1 MSRSATAARPALL
14 TATGRFLAAGML
26 VLALSAAAGAQEK
39 KAPPAGAGQEP
50 FGEEVT
56 LPERKALFR
65 HNRTNWED
73 AWANLVATFK
83 TARAEAERLKLVV
96 NGPPLVIYRATSDEG
111 FEFDAA
117 LPIEAEPA
125 SAPGDDFRVGPTR
138 TGKAIKFVYRG
149 PFDAMD
155 STYENISNFID
166 SKRIDAEDLSIEEYV
181 TDPITT
187 KPDEIVINI
196 YMPLKPT
203 K

>member
-1 MSRSATAARPALL
+1 MAIRFAFIPVMARLLAASLLAVTLTAAA
-14 TATGRFLAAGML
+14 F
-26 VLALSAAAGAQEK
+26 AQETK
-39 KAPPAGAGQEP
+39 TPAPKASQDP
-50 FGEEVT
+50 FGEEVM
-56 LPERKALFR
+56 LPDHKALFR
-65 HNRTNWED
+65 HSKTSWEE

-83 TARAEAERLKLVV
+83 AVRAEADRLKLKAVA
-96 NGPPLVIYRATSDEG
+96 PALVIYRSTSDEG

-117 LPIEAEPA
+117 LPIETDPA
-125 SAPGDDFRVGPTR
+125 SPPGEDFKIGQTR

-181 TDPITT
+181 TDPTAT
-187 KPDEIVINI
+187 KPEEIVINI
-196 YMPLKPT
+196 YMPLKS

>member
-1 MSRSATAARPALL
+1 MAARTSLILTMTRLLAALL
-14 TATGRFLAAGML
+14 LAVSLAA
-26 VLALSAAAGAQEK
+26 AAQAQES
-39 KAPPAGAGQEP
+39 KAPAPSASQDP

-65 HNRTNWED
+65 HNKTSWEE
-73 AWANLVATFK
+73 AWINLVATFK
-83 TARAEAERLKLVV
+83 TARAEAERLKLKVIA
-96 NGPPLVIYRATSDEG
+96 PSLVIYRSTSDEG

-117 LPIEAEPA
+117 LPVEGDPA
-125 SAPGDDFRVGPTR
+125 SALAEDFRIGPTR

-181 TDPITT
+181 TDPVIT
-187 KPDEIVINI
+187 KPEEIVINI
-196 YMPLKPT
+196 YMPLKS

>member
-1 MSRSATAARPALL
+1 MAARTSFIFTMTRLLAALL
-14 TATGRFLAAGML
+14 LAVSLAA
-26 VLALSAAAGAQEK
+26 AAQAQES
-39 KAPPAGAGQEP
+39 KAPQPSASQDP

-65 HNRTNWED
+65 HNKTSWEE
-73 AWANLVATFK
+73 AWINLVATFK
-83 TARAEAERLKLVV
+83 TVRAEAERLKLKVIA
-96 NGPPLVIYRATSDEG
+96 PSLVIYRSTSDEG

-117 LPIEAEPA
+117 LPVEGDPA
-125 SAPGDDFRVGPTR
+125 SALAEDFRIGPTR

-181 TDPITT
+181 TDPVTT
-187 KPDEIVINI
+187 KPEEIVINI
-196 YMPLKPT
+196 YMPLKS

>member
-1 MSRSATAARPALL
+1 MAPRFAFLPLMTRFFAALLFAFALAATAEAQQPKAPAP
-14 TATGRFLAAGML
+14 
-26 VLALSAAAGAQEK
+26 SAAQD
-39 KAPPAGAGQEP
+39 P

-65 HNRTNWED
+65 HNKTSWEE
-73 AWANLVATFK
+73 AWINLVATFK
-83 TARAEAERLKLVV
+83 TVRAEADRLKLKVIA
-96 NGPPLVIYRATSDEG
+96 PSLVIYRSTSDEG

-117 LPIEAEPA
+117 LPIEGEPA
-125 SAPGDDFRVGPTR
+125 SPPGEDFRIGPTR

-155 STYENISNFID
+155 STYENISNYID

-181 TDPITT
+181 TDPTMT
-187 KPDEIVINI
+187 KPEEIVINI
-196 YMPLKPT
+196 YMPLKS